1 MNYQQL
7 LQEVEKYIQTF
18 YTEHPDE
25 RIIYHNKQ
33 HTQSVVS
40 AAIQIANHYQLDDKD
55 FFIVVTAAYFHD
67 LGYYTGAASEH
78 EQRGA
83 DMAAAFLN
91 SLQVPAEV
99 IEQVKGCI
107 LATQLPQEPHTQLE
121 KIMSDA
127 DLFHLG
133 SPEFGERDK
142 LMRKEIEAIKG
153 ITIDKNEWRKST
165 IHFLENHHFQTDYCQ
180 LLLAP
185 VKEENL
191 QKLKKKQAEKTAAA
205 AEHHTEKE
213 KKEAAPAEDN
223 SKSGK
228 KKEQHNRPDRGI
240 ETMFRISS
248 NNHQRLSDMADNK
261 AHIMITVNSIILSV
275 LLSVLLRKLDEYPHL
290 VLPAMLLLVVCV
302 ATMVLSILAT
312 RPKIPEGTFSRQ
324 DIEDKK
330 VNLLF
335 FGNFYRMDL
344 SDYAW
349 GMEQVMNDR
358 DFLYGSLI
366 RDLHAQGVVLGKKYK
381 LLRVAYNIFMFGLII
396 AVLAFALA
404 TLLYSQATTQ

>member
-7 LQEVEKYIQTF
+7 LQQVEKYVQTF
-18 YTEHPDE
+18 YLEHPNDK
-25 RIIYHNKQ
+25 IIYHNKQ

-40 AAIQIANHYQLDDKD
+40 AAMQIANHYQLNDQD
-55 FFIVVTAAYFHD
+55 FFIVVTAAHFHD
-67 LGYYTGAASEH
+67 LGYYTGEAGGH

-83 DMAAAFLN
+83 EIAAAFLAT
-91 SLQVPAEV
+91 LQVPEEV
-99 IEQVKGCI
+99 IAQVRGCI
-107 LATQLPQEPHTQLE
+107 MATELPQHPSTELE
-121 KIMSDA
+121 KMMCDA

-133 SPEFGERDK
+133 TPEFGERDK
-142 LMRKEIEAIKG
+142 LLRKEIEAFKG
-153 ITIDKNEWRKST
+153 ISIDKNEWRKGS
-165 IHFLENHHFQTDYCQ
+165 IRFLENHHFQTDYCQ
-180 LLLAP
+180 LLLEP
-185 VKEENL
+185 VQEENL
-191 QKLKKKQAEKTAAA
+191 QKLKKKLAEKEADAEAQPGKDHQETATTK
-205 AEHHTEKE
+205 EE
-213 KKEAAPAEDN
+213 KKKQKN
-223 SKSGK
+223 
-228 KKEQHNRPDRGI
+228 NRPDRGI

-290 VLPAMLLLVVCV
+290 VIPAMLLLAVCV

-312 RPKIPEGTFSRQ
+312 RPKIPEGTFTRQ
-324 DIEDKK
+324 DIEQKK

-335 FGNFYRMDL
+335 FGNFYKMDL
-344 SDYAW
+344 TEYTW

-366 RDLHAQGVVLGKKYK
+366 KDLHAQGVVLGKKYK

-404 TLLYSQATTQ
+404 TLLYSQAIAQ